1 MFDTALTRILNIDV
15 PIVQAPIANLTCP
28 ELVAGVSNAGALGM
42 LSVTWRTPE
51 EIRSL
56 LRRIRELT
64 DKPFGVNLVLAWNMR
79 QRLEVCLEEN
89 VPVVSFFWGDP
100 SPFLGNVHQT
110 GAVAMLTVGSAG
122 DARIA
127 VDQGVDI
134 LVAQGW
140 EAGGHVIGSVA
151 TLPLV
156 PSVVDAAKGAPVVAA
171 GGIADGRGLAAVLAL
186 GAAGAWIGTRFV
198 ASQEALA
205 HAEYQ
210 ERIVRAEAT
219 DTVYTT
225 LFNVGWE
232 DAPHRVL
239 RNSTVAAWEDA
250 GSPATDRPGEGEP
263 VARLPDGTQAV
274 RYSDYEPAAGVE
286 GEVEALAHYAGQ
298 SAGLVSEVQPAGVIV
313 RQIAEEALRA
323 SQAVRD
329 ALADGEAS
337 RER

>member
-1 MFDTALTRILNIDV
+1 MFDTALTRALGIDV

-28 ELVAGVSNAGALGM
+28 ELVAAVSNAGALGM
-42 LSVTWRTPE
+42 LSVTWRKPE

-64 DKPFGVNLVLAWNMR
+64 DRPFGVNLVLAWNMR
-79 QRLEVCLEEN
+79 KRLEVCLEEG

-100 SPFLGNVHQT
+100 SPYLGPVHDA
-110 GAVAMLTVGSAG
+110 GAVAMLTVGSAEH
-122 DARIA
+122 ARIA

-140 EAGGHVIGSVA
+140 EAGGHVIGS
-151 TLPLV
+151 
-156 PSVVDAAKGAPVVAA
+156 VVAA

-198 ASQEALA
+198 ASEEALA

-210 ERIVRAEAT
+210 ERVVRAKET

-225 LFNVGWE
+225 LFNVGW
-232 DAPHRVL
+232 DNAPHRVL

-250 GSPATDRPGEGEP
+250 GSPATDRPGEGEA
-263 VARLPDGTQAV
+263 VARLPDGSEAL
-274 RYSDYEPAAGVE
+274 RYSDYEPAAGME

-298 SAGLVSEVQPAGVIV
+298 SAGLVTAVQPAGDIV
-313 RQIAEEALRA
+313 REIAGESVRA
-323 SQAVRD
+323 SQAAQD
-329 ALADGEAS
+329 ALAGGGAS
-337 RER
+337 GQR

>member
-127 VDQGVDI
+127 LDQGVDI

-210 ERIVRAEAT
+210 ERVVRAEAT

>member
-1 MFDTALTRILNIDV
+1 MFDTALTRILHLDV

-42 LSVTWRTPE
+42 LAVTWRKPE
-51 EIRSL
+51 EIRPL

-64 DKPFGVNLVLAWNMR
+64 DRPFGVNLVLAWNMR
-79 QRLEVCLEEN
+79 KRLEVCLEEG

-100 SPFLGNVHQT
+100 SPLLGRVHEA
-110 GAVAMLTVGSAG
+110 GAVAILTVGSAD

-140 EAGGHVIGSVA
+140 EAGGHVLGSVA

-156 PSVVDAAKGAPVVAA
+156 PSVVDAAGGTPVVAA
-171 GGIADGRGLAAVLAL
+171 GGIADGRGLAAALAL

-198 ASQEALA
+198 ASEEALA

-210 ERIVRAEAT
+210 ERVVRATAT

-225 LFNVGWE
+225 LFNVGW
-232 DAPHRVL
+232 DNAPHRVL

-250 GSPATDRPGEGEP
+250 GSPAADRPGEGEA

-274 RYSDYEPAAGVE
+274 RYSDYEPAAGTE
-286 GEVEALAHYAGQ
+286 GEVEALAHYAGE
-298 SAGLVSEVQPAGVIV
+298 SAGLVSAVQPAGDIV
-313 RQIAEEALRA
+313 RQIAVESVQA
-323 SQAVRD
+323 SRVVRD
-329 ALADGEAS
+329 AVAGGEAS
-337 RER
+337 GQR

>member
-1 MFDTALTRILNIDV
+1 
-15 PIVQAPIANLTCP
+15 
-28 ELVAGVSNAGALGM
+28 VSNAGALGM
-42 LSVTWRTPE
+42 LSVTWRKPE
-51 EIRSL
+51 EIRPL
-56 LRRIRELT
+56 LRRTRELT

-79 QRLEVCLEEN
+79 RRLEVCLEEG

-100 SPFLGNVHQT
+100 SAFLGSVHDA

-122 DARIA
+122 HARTA

-156 PSVVDAAKGAPVVAA
+156 PSVVDAVGGTPVVAA

-198 ASQEALA
+198 ASEEALA
-205 HAEYQ
+205 HAEYK
-210 ERIVRAEAT
+210 ERVVLATAT

-225 LFNVGWE
+225 LFNMGWE

-250 GSPATDRPGEGEP
+250 SSPATDRPGEGEA
-263 VARLPDGTQAV
+263 VARLPDGTEAL
-274 RYSDYEPAAGVE
+274 RYSDYEPAADMT

-298 SAGLVSEVQPAGVIV
+298 STGLISGIQPAAVIV
-313 RQIAEEALRA
+313 REIAEEAVKA

-329 ALADGEAS
+329 ALARGES
-337 RER
+337 LRER